1 MRKNE
6 LAQSKGATR
15 EQNRRPDFEGIFPTA
30 HAPDEPEGYEKGEKR
45 QLVAG
50 HATQGLYGD
59 IGHALEGQERR
70 SESAVC
76 NRGGVCNQTE
86 ARRSKRIE
94 SEPDQDRKSTRLNSS
109 HGYISYAVFCLKKK
123 KIT

>member
-6 LAQSKGATR
+6 LAESEGATR
-15 EQNRRPDFEGIFPTA
+15 DQNRRPDFEGIFPTA
-30 HAPDEPEGYEKGEKR
+30 HAPDQPEGYEKGEKR

-59 IGHALEGQERR
+59 IGHVLEAQERR

-76 NRGGVCNQTE
+76 NRGGICNQTE

-94 SEPDQDRKSTRLNSS
+94 SESDQHGSTYRYRRSTA
-109 HGYISYAVFCLKKK
+109 GRAFQEGAETKCD
-123 KIT
+123 